1 MMLRFTRH
9 FVAASLAVLASGV
22 FAPVLAAQAIDM
34 GQFEGLK
41 WRLIGPFRGGRS
53 TAVCG
58 VVGRPSEFYMG
69 TTGGGLWKTI
79 DAGVN
84 WECVSDGYFR
94 TGSVGA
100 VAASRSNPDIVY
112 AGMGEAC
119 IRGNISHG
127 DGVYRSADG
136 GKTWGHVGLKE
147 TQTIGRIV
155 VHPTNPD
162 IVYVAALGHI
172 YGANKER
179 GVYKTTDGGKTWR
192 QVLYVSERAGAVD
205 LSLDVHN
212 PETLY
217 AATWE
222 AWRTAYSL
230 NSGGPGS
237 KLFKTTDGGR
247 NWTDLSQARGMPGG
261 PLGRIG
267 VSVSPADSNVVYAIV
282 EALEGGVFRSDDA
295 GTTWT
300 LTNSDRNYRQRAWY
314 YTHIAADPKNKDTVY
329 VLNVGMGRSTDGG
342 KTFRGVGTPHSDN
355 HDLWIDPDD
364 PNRLANANDGGANV
378 SQDGGRTWTRQDYA
392 TAQLYHVSADNAF
405 PYRVL
410 AAQQDNSTVR
420 IPSRTAGAGITSS
433 DWTSTAGGESGYV
446 VAKPDDPEIVFGGS
460 YGGYLQR
467 LNHRLNSSRN
477 INFWP
482 DNPMGHGAA
491 DLAHRIQW
499 TFPIVFSPHDP
510 NVLYS
515 CSQFVMKST
524 NEGQTW
530 QKISP
535 DLTKNDKSK
544 MGPSGGPITKD
555 NTSVEYYGTVFTLA
569 ESPKKPGVLWAGSD
583 DGWVSVTLDGGK
595 AWQRVTPAGM
605 PEWGLCSMIDA
616 SAHAEGTAYLAVD
629 NHENDDL
636 APYIYRT
643 HDFGKSWTKIVSG
656 LPEDSYVRV
665 VREDPKMRGLL
676 YAGAETGVWVSF
688 NDGALWQPLQFNLPV
703 VPVHDLVI
711 KDDDLIAATHGRSI
725 WILDD
730 LSLLRQAN
738 PSGGLATRLFK
749 PRDNYRVSGG
759 GGFGRRPQAR
769 EEEPEPTGENPP
781 MGFVVTYS
789 IQEPAESV
797 LIEVSDAR
805 GVVVGRREGAPSAKG
820 LHKVPIRLQYSS
832 YRSVP
837 GMIFWAAGSRPIPA
851 PPGTYT
857 IRLVVDGAAQMVDGR
872 FVLPPNSEATEED
885 AVLQCDLA
893 RRISARVDDANQA
906 VLKARDVR
914 KKVADA
920 SEAAGKSGKDPKAI
934 SSAQEGASRLGAQLT
949 EIEEAIYQVKNRSGQ
964 DPLNYPIR
972 LNNKIAALLGVVLS
986 GDFRPTDAAYEVFN
1000 ALSGELQTH
1009 LDRLESLLT
1018 KDLNALNTQF
1028 QALGIERVAPDTS
1041 GGGVAP

>member
-1 MMLRFTRH
+1 MLRFTRH

-555 NTSVEYYGTVFTLA
+555 
-569 ESPKKPGVLWAGSD
+569 
-583 DGWVSVTLDGGK
+583 
-595 AWQRVTPAGM
+595 
-605 PEWGLCSMIDA
+605 
-616 SAHAEGTAYLAVD
+616 
-629 NHENDDL
+629 
-636 APYIYRT
+636 
-643 HDFGKSWTKIVSG
+643 
-656 LPEDSYVRV
+656 
-665 VREDPKMRGLL
+665 
-676 YAGAETGVWVSF
+676 
-688 NDGALWQPLQFNLPV
+688 
-703 VPVHDLVI
+703 
-711 KDDDLIAATHGRSI
+711 
-725 WILDD
+725 
-730 LSLLRQAN
+730 
-738 PSGGLATRLFK
+738 
-749 PRDNYRVSGG
+749 
-759 GGFGRRPQAR
+759 
-769 EEEPEPTGENPP
+769 
-781 MGFVVTYS
+781 
-789 IQEPAESV
+789 
-797 LIEVSDAR
+797 
-805 GVVVGRREGAPSAKG
+805 
-820 LHKVPIRLQYSS
+820 
-832 YRSVP
+832 
-837 GMIFWAAGSRPIPA
+837 
-851 PPGTYT
+851 
-857 IRLVVDGAAQMVDGR
+857 
-872 FVLPPNSEATEED
+872 
-885 AVLQCDLA
+885 
-893 RRISARVDDANQA
+893 
-906 VLKARDVR
+906 
-914 KKVADA
+914 
-920 SEAAGKSGKDPKAI
+920 
-934 SSAQEGASRLGAQLT
+934 
-949 EIEEAIYQVKNRSGQ
+949 
-964 DPLNYPIR
+964 
-972 LNNKIAALLGVVLS
+972 
-986 GDFRPTDAAYEVFN
+986 
-1000 ALSGELQTH
+1000 
-1009 LDRLESLLT
+1009 
-1018 KDLNALNTQF
+1018 
-1028 QALGIERVAPDTS
+1028 
-1041 GGGVAP
+1041 